1 MIHILVRFKPYPH
14 IHNPAREKLVV
25 LENRIEKSK
34 FLECWYEQQDR
45 RLPVE
50 LEATNQF
57 FKPELVSFTHH
68 QDFRMRK
75 ALSPLEGSG
84 FHI

>member
-1 MIHILVRFKPYPH
+1 MIHILVWFKAYPH
-14 IHNPAREKLVV
+14 IHYPAREKLVV
-25 LENRIEKSK
+25 LENRIEKSNRK
-34 FLECWYEQQDR
+34 VEFLECWYEQQDR

-57 FKPELVSFTHH
+57 FKQELVSFTHH

-75 ALSPLEGSG
+75 A
-84 FHI
+84 